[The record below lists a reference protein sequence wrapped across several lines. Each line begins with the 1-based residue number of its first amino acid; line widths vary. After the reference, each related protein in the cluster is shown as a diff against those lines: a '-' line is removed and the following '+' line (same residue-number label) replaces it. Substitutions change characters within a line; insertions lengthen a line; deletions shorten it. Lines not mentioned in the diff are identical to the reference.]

1 MWYALVPP
9 QNRSIDVS
17 DNLRRYRAI
26 KQALK
31 QLYPKEPQGN
41 VARHLDTLAGL
52 ISGIV
57 GSKSTNLPHV
67 ASKVPDGR
75 QVNSRVKRF
84 TRWVSN
90 DMIESEIYFL
100 PYAQDLLAHLAS
112 CPLDL
117 VMDGSTVGRGC
128 LALLVSVVY
137 QKRALPLA
145 WLVVKGRKGHFPET
159 SHLALL
165 EQVHTLIPAHAQVT
179 FLGDG
184 EFDGIGLQ
192 DTLDTYGWHYVC
204 RTAKN
209 IILCRDDHAF
219 AFETIPLEPG
229 TRFSLPQVTLRQQDY
244 GPVHAIGWWGEG
256 YDEPIYLLTNLASVD
271 EACDWYRKRARIET
285 FFSDQKSRGFNLHKS
300 HLSDPQRLARLM
312 IAACLAYIWIIDLGV
327 RALRDEWRSLIH
339 RTTRCD
345 LSLFQLGLR
354 LLDHL
359 LNEGK
364 RIPVSFQPSI

>member
-1 MWYALVPP
+1 M
-9 QNRSIDVS
+9 S

-41 VARHLDTLAGL
+41 WARHLNTLAGL

-57 GSKSTNLPHV
+57 GSKSTNLPLV

-75 QVNSRVKRF
+75 KVDSRVKQF

-90 DMIESEIYFL
+90 DNIEFEIYFL
-100 PYAQDLLAHLAS
+100 PYAEALLASLA
-112 CPLDL
+112 CRPLDL
-117 VMDGSTVGRGC
+117 IMDGSTVGRGC

-145 WLVVKGRKGHFPET
+145 WLVVRGRKGHFPET
-159 SHLALL
+159 SHLTLL
-165 EQVHTLIPAHAQVT
+165 EQVHSMIPAHAQVT

-192 DTLDTYGWHYVC
+192 QAVEAHGWHYVC

-209 IILCRDDHAF
+209 IILCHNDHEF
-219 AFETIPLEPG
+219 AFETVPLEPG
-229 TRFSLPQVTLRQQDY
+229 TRFSLPQVTLRNQEY

-256 YDEPIYLLTNLASVD
+256 YDEPIYLLANVADVD
-271 EACDWYRKRARIET
+271 EACEWYRKRARIET

-312 IAACLAYIWIIDLGV
+312 MAACLAYIWIIDLGV
-327 RALRDEWRSLIH
+327 RALHDQWRSVIH
-339 RTTRCD
+339 RNKRCD

-354 LLDHL
+354 LLEHL

-364 RIPVSFQPSI
+364 RIPVSFRPVVI

>member
-1 MWYALVPP
+1 M
-9 QNRSIDVS
+9 S

-41 VARHLDTLAGL
+41 LARHLDTLAGL

-67 ASKVPDGR
+67 ASKVPDGTKLD
-75 QVNSRVKRF
+75 SRVKRF

-90 DMIESEIYFL
+90 DHIETEIYFL
-100 PYAQDLLAHLAS
+100 PYAEDLLASLAW
-112 CPLDL
+112 PLDL
-117 VMDGSTVGRGC
+117 IMDGSTVGRGC

-145 WLVVKGRKGHFPET
+145 WLVVQGRKGHFPET

-165 EQVHTLIPAHAQVT
+165 EQVHAMVPEQAPVT

-192 DTLDTYGWHYVC
+192 GALEGYGWNYVC

-209 IILCRDDHAF
+209 LILCHHEHAF
-219 AFETIPLEPG
+219 AFETVPLEPG
-229 TRFSLPQVTLRQQDY
+229 ERFSLPQVTLRNQAY
-244 GPVHAIGWWGEG
+244 GPVHAIAWWGEG
-256 YDEPIYLLTNLASVD
+256 YDEPIYLLTNLAGVD
-271 EACDWYRKRARIET
+271 EACDWYRRRARIET

-312 IAACLAYIWIIDLGV
+312 IAACLAYLWIVDLGV
-327 RALRDEWRSLIH
+327 RALQDQWRSLIH
-339 RTTRCD
+339 RAKRCD

-364 RIPVSFQPSI
+364 RIPVSFQPSE